1 MTRETVAGRMTRA
14 WRAAG
19 ACRRV
24 TLRALTLASLL
35 SALTVPAL
43 AQDAEGPVAVTLRT
57 AMGDIDLELYPDR
70 APITVANFL
79 AYLDAGHYN
88 GGSFYRV
95 VRYDNDNG
103 SPKIEVIQGGVRD
116 EGRGRALPPIAHES
130 TQDTGLRHVDGAISM
145 GRGAWAPRPPSSSS
159 ASATSRVSTTASH
172 ATPTCRGSRS
182 LARSCAEW
190 TWYGPSTASRPPPL
204 RTTSTR
210 GAKSSQSRSGSWRRC
225 GGELPADDAAGMRL
239 RR

>member
-145 GRGAWAPRPPSSSS
+145 GRGAVGT
-159 ASATSRVSTTASH
+159 ATSEFFICIGDQPGLDHGESRNADMQGFSVFGQVVRGMDVVRAINRIEATA
-172 ATPTCRGSRS
+172 
-182 LARSCAEW
+182 
-190 TWYGPSTASRPPPL
+190 PSDNEY
-204 RTTSTR
+204 TR
-210 GAKSSQSRSGSWRRC
+210 GQILAEPVRILEAVRR
-225 GGELPADDAAGMRL
+225 
-239 RR
+239 

>member
-1 MTRETVAGRMTRA
+1 MTRA
-14 WRAAG
+14 WRAAA

-95 VRYDNDNG
+95 VRYDNDTG
-103 SPKIEVIQGGVRD
+103 RPTLEVIQGGVRA
-116 EGRGRALPPIAHES
+116 EGRGGALPPIAHES

-145 GRGAWAPRPPSSSS
+145 GRGAVGT
-159 ASATSRVSTTASH
+159 ATSEFFICIGDQPGLDHGESRNADMQGFSVFGQVVRGTDVVRAINRIEATA
-172 ATPTCRGSRS
+172 
-182 LARSCAEW
+182 
-190 TWYGPSTASRPPPL
+190 PSDNEH
-204 RTTSTR
+204 TR
-210 GAKSSQSRSGSWRRC
+210 GQILAEPVRILEAVRR
-225 GGELPADDAAGMRL
+225 
-239 RR
+239 

>member
-14 WRAAG
+14 WRAAA

-116 EGRGRALPPIAHES
+116 EGRGGALPPIAHES

-145 GRGAWAPRPPSSSS
+145 GRGAVGT
-159 ASATSRVSTTASH
+159 ATSEFFICIGDQPGLDHGESRNADMQGFSVFGQVVRGTDVVRAINRIEATA
-172 ATPTCRGSRS
+172 
-182 LARSCAEW
+182 
-190 TWYGPSTASRPPPL
+190 PSDNEH
-204 RTTSTR
+204 TR
-210 GAKSSQSRSGSWRRC
+210 GQILAEPVRILEAVRR
-225 GGELPADDAAGMRL
+225 
-239 RR
+239 